1 MGSACRNRP
10 FPHTIA
16 AMNKIPA
23 TSLILLSLLALSGC
37 GPWDKTPALTGGGMD
52 MFTPVKMRL
61 HPLSRVLP
69 EAGATGPV
77 VEARLE
83 FTDQF
88 GDIGKGAAP
97 VYFEVFKYEAL
108 MPNHRGDRFSVWNFD
123 LSKPDAN
130 KQHWDAIT
138 RTYLFKLPLPPGSLK
153 KQTRVVLAATLSLV
167 GSERLTDEITIDLK

>member
-1 MGSACRNRP
+1 M
-10 FPHTIA
+10 A
-16 AMNKIPA
+16 AMNKIAA
-23 TSLILLSLLALSGC
+23 TLLILLSLFAFAGC
-37 GPWDKTPALTGGGMD
+37 GPWDKTPVLAGGGMD
-52 MFTPVKMRL
+52 MFTPVKIRV

-69 EAGATGPV
+69 EAGAAGPI

-97 VYFEVFKYEAL
+97 VYFEVFKYEPL
-108 MPNHRGDRFSVWNFD
+108 MPGHRGDRLNVWNFD
-123 LSKPDAN
+123 LAKPDAN

-153 KQTRVVLAATLSLV
+153 EQTRVVLAATLSLT
-167 GSERLTDEITIDLK
+167 GSERLTDDITIDLK